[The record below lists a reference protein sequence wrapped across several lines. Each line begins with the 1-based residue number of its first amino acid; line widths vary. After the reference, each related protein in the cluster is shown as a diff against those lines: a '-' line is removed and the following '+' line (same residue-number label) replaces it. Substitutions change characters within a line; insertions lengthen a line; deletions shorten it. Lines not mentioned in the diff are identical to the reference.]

1 MHARK
6 FTYFLGCA
14 GLLAALALPASA
26 SAQGNDNKVSTRA
39 IGEEYH
45 VELSGGFWRP
55 SVSGI
60 FSSEQF
66 GITGS
71 DVDFVS
77 DLGFKTTRFGDIRLV
92 LRPSKKSRFRFQY
105 TPVSY
110 SAESQLSRE
119 IIFNGIKYPTNL
131 PVNSGFDWKVYRAG
145 YEYDFFYTDRG
156 FIGFLLEARYTEMS
170 ARLQSPVNNEASSAK
185 APLPAFGLV
194 GRGYPLKNVSI
205 TAEVTGFKLPNI
217 DEDYDANYI
226 DVDIYGT
233 VNFTH
238 HFGVQA
244 GWRHMHTFLKVE
256 KDRGDF
262 TFKGIWFG
270 GALRF

>member
-6 FTYFLGCA
+6 FRYLLGSA
-14 GLLAALALPASA
+14 GLVAALVLPASA
-26 SAQGNDNKVSTRA
+26 LAQGNDNRPSTRA

-66 GITGS
+66 GITGT
-71 DVDFVS
+71 DIDFVN
-77 DLGFKTTRFGDIRLV
+77 DLGFKTTRFGDVRLV

-110 SAESQLSRE
+110 SAESFLPRE
-119 IIFNGIKYPTNL
+119 VIFNGIKYPVNL
-131 PVNSGFDWKVYRAG
+131 PVQSSFDWKVYRAG
-145 YEYDFFYTDRG
+145 YEFDFFYHDRG
-156 FIGFLLEARYTEMS
+156 FIGFLIEARYTEMAAS
-170 ARLQSPVNNEASSAK
+170 LKSPLNDEASSAR

-194 GRGYPLKNVSI
+194 GRGYPIKNVSI
-205 TAEVTGFKLPNI
+205 TAEVSGFKLPNI
-217 DEDYDANYI
+217 DEDYDANYVDI
-226 DVDIYGT
+226 DIYGT

-244 GWRHMHTFLKVE
+244 GWRRMHTFLKVE
-256 KDRGDF
+256 QDKGDF
-262 TFKGIWFG
+262 TFQGIWFG

>member
-14 GLLAALALPASA
+14 GLLAALALAVPA
-26 SAQGNDNKVSTRA
+26 SAQGNDNKASTRA

-66 GITGS
+66 GITGT
-71 DVDFVS
+71 DVNFVS

-110 SAESQLSRE
+110 TAESQLARE
-119 IIFNGIKYPTNL
+119 IVFNGIKYPTNL

-156 FIGFLLEARYTEMS
+156 FIGFLIEARYTEMS

-205 TAEVTGFKLPNI
+205 TAEVSGFKLPKI

-226 DVDIYGT
+226 DIDVYGT

-262 TFKGIWFG
+262 TFKGLWFG